1 MPALDGLTFSTGSLN
16 SPSLNNRSEVEVGVS
31 VKDAAGKTQTGGF
44 LRDAQGK
51 LLRVAL
57 PRQELPGGSKV
68 TNQNSGLFREQIKHG
83 SSRLKRQVKSVLCRM
98 ECPLL
103 SLHNIKGVAVHKA
116 YLLALRHPD
125 KVSGNVHPGARL

>member
-1 MPALDGLTFSTGSLN
+1 M
-16 SPSLNNRSEVEVGVS
+16 VI
-31 VKDAAGKTQTGGF
+31 
-44 LRDAQGK
+44 
-51 LLRVAL
+51 
-57 PRQELPGGSKV
+57 
-68 TNQNSGLFREQIKHG
+68 REQRESLQEFRRHAVLLTHRSG
-83 SSRLKRQVKSVLCRM
+83 RLKRQVKSVLCRM